1 MAEANRQWRLVS
13 RPVGMIKD
21 SDFELR
27 REAAPEPKDGEF
39 LVRITHLSFD
49 PTQRGWLSRDG
60 YVPAVPIGAVVRAA
74 GTGQVVKSKHPQF
87 KEGELVQGSFGWQD
101 YIVTNGSTDIMPVT
115 KLAPGVSPEQAL
127 GIFGITGLTAYFG
140 LTDIGKPK
148 AGDSIVV
155 SGAAGATG
163 SVVVQLARALGCKT
177 IGIAGGPEKCRWV
190 IEEAR
195 ADAAI
200 DYKRENVAERIREL
214 APQGVNVVFENVGGE
229 ILEASLQNIALHARI
244 VLCGGI
250 SSYNAI
256 DPNAT
261 PGIRNYMMLTGR
273 RARMEGFIILDYA
286 SRYGEAVAALSKLI
300 AEGKLK
306 TAVDLQQGFENI
318 PSTLRRLFEGKN
330 IGKQLLKLADPPLA
344 R

>member
-1 MAEANRQWRLVS
+1 MTRENRQWLLAK

-21 SDFELR
+21 SDFER
-27 REAAPEPKDGEF
+27 REGPVAEPKDGEF

-74 GTGQVVKSKHPQF
+74 GAGRVVKSRHPGF
-87 KEGELVQGSFGWQD
+87 REGELVQGSFGWQD
-101 YIVTNGSTDIMPVT
+101 YIVTDGTTDIMPVT
-115 KLAPGVSPEQAL
+115 KIDPGVSPEQAL

-140 LTDIGKPK
+140 LTDIGRPNP
-148 AGDSIVV
+148 GDTVVV

-163 SVVVQLARALGCKT
+163 SVVVQIARALGCKV
-177 IGIAGGPEKCRWV
+177 IGIAGGAQKCRWV
-190 IEEAR
+190 VEQAH

-200 DYKRENVAERIREL
+200 DYKRENVAQRIREL
-214 APQGVNVVFENVGGE
+214 APQGVNIVFENVGGE
-229 ILEASLQNIALHARI
+229 ILEASLQNIALHGCV

-250 SSYNAI
+250 SGYNAT
-256 DPNAT
+256 DPNAS

-286 SRYGEAVAALSKLI
+286 PRYGEAVQALSKLM

-306 TAVDLQQGFENI
+306 TVTDMQRGFDNI
-318 PSTLRRLFEGKN
+318 PATLRRLFEGKN
-330 IGKQLLKLADPPLA
+330 VGKQLLELDE

>member
-1 MAEANRQWRLVS
+1 
-13 RPVGMIKD
+13 MIKD
-21 SDFELR
+21 SDFER
-27 REAAPEPKDGEF
+27 REGPVAEPKDGEF

-49 PTQRGWLSRDG
+49 PTQRGWISRDS

-74 GTGQVVKSKHPQF
+74 GAGRVVKSRHPGF

-101 YIVTNGSTDIMPVT
+101 FIVTNGLTDIMPVT
-115 KLAPGVSPEQAL
+115 KINPGVSPEQAL

-140 LTDIGKPK
+140 LTDIGKPNP
-148 AGDSIVV
+148 GDTVVV
-155 SGAAGATG
+155 SGATGATG
-163 SVVVQLARALGCKT
+163 SVVVQIARALGCKV
-177 IGIAGGPEKCRWV
+177 IGIAGGAEKCRWV
-190 IEEAR
+190 VEQGH

-200 DYKRENVAERIREL
+200 DYKRENVAHRIHEL

-229 ILEASLQNIALHARI
+229 ILEASLQNIALRGRV

-250 SSYNAI
+250 SGYNAT
-256 DPNAT
+256 DPNAS

-273 RARMEGFIILDYA
+273 RARMAGFIILDYVP
-286 SRYGEAVAALSKLI
+286 RYGEAVQALSKLT

-306 TAVDLQQGFENI
+306 TVTDMQRGFDNI
-318 PSTLRRLFEGKN
+318 PATLRRLFEGKN
-330 IGKQLLKLADPPLA
+330 VGKQLLELDE

>member
-1 MAEANRQWRLVS
+1 MTNRQWLLAS
-13 RPVGMIKD
+13 RPTGMIKD
-21 SDFELR
+21 GDFKRQEGPT
-27 REAAPEPKDGEF
+27 PEPKDGEF
-39 LVRITHLSFD
+39 LVRNTHLSFD

-60 YVPAVPIGAVVRAA
+60 YVPAVPVGAVVRAIGA
-74 GTGQVVKSKHPQF
+74 GRVVRSRHPDF

-101 YIVTNGSTDIMPVT
+101 YIVTNGTTDIMPVT
-115 KLAPGVSPEQAL
+115 KIAAGVTPEQAL

-140 LTDIGKPK
+140 LTDIGKPN
-148 AGDSIVV
+148 AGDVVVV

-163 SVVVQLARALGCKT
+163 SVVVQIAKALGCKV
-177 IGIAGGPEKCRWV
+177 IGIAGGPDKCRWV
-190 IEEAR
+190 MDHAH

-214 APQGVNVVFENVGGE
+214 APKGVNVVFENVGGE
-229 ILEASLQNIALHARI
+229 ILEASLQNIALRARV

-250 SSYNAI
+250 SSYNAT
-256 DPNAT
+256 DLNST
-261 PGIRNYMMLTGR
+261 PGVRNYMMLTGR

-286 SRYGEAVAALSKLI
+286 ARYGEAIQALSKLI
-300 AEGKLK
+300 TEGKLK
-306 TAVDLQQGFENI
+306 TAVDMQQGFDNI

-330 IGKQLLKLADPPLA
+330 IGKQLLTMDDP